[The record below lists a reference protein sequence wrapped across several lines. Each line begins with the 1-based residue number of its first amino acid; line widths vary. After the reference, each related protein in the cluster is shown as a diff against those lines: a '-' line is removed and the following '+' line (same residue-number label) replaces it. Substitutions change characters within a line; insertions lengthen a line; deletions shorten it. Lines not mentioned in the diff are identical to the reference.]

1 MTTTCLPPAAY
12 YHINRNQTS
21 MKPRIQEPQ
30 DPVIAGMLT
39 RELGTV
45 VSRSQEWE
53 SAFHL
58 TFGDKAFEE
67 AYPCIDWSSPRSEW
81 AGDAAKFADAFAMA
95 DAFIASVMHRLFPF
109 QYREMI
115 PALTH
120 ALMAWS
126 WRRETDLPRHLS
138 EDDAILLL
146 DYFGYDNMAEWLE
159 EQR

>member
-1 MTTTCLPPAAY
+1 
-12 YHINRNQTS
+12 

-30 DPVIAGMLT
+30 DPEVMSL
-39 RELGTV
+39 LGKLDTQV
-45 VSRSQEWE
+45 ARTQEWK
-53 SAFHL
+53 SAFRL
-58 TFGDKAFEE
+58 TFGDEAFEE
-67 AYPCIDWSSPRSEW
+67 DYPCIDWS
-81 AGDAAKFADAFAMA
+81 GDERDWDSDAKKFADAFVVAER
-95 DAFIASVMHRLFPF
+95 FIASVLHRLFPF

-138 EDDAILLL
+138 EDDAIHLLNHS
-146 DYFGYDNMAEWLE
+146 GYDNMAEWLE

>member
-1 MTTTCLPPAAY
+1 
-12 YHINRNQTS
+12 

-30 DPVIAGMLT
+30 DPVVAEMLT
-39 RELGTV
+39 HELGNI

-58 TFGDKAFEE
+58 AFGDKAFEE

-109 QYREMI
+109 QYREMLG
-115 PALTH
+115 ALTH
-120 ALMAWS
+120 SLVAWNERRLCPVPRELNEEDALNLLAWS
-126 WRRETDLPRHLS
+126 
-138 EDDAILLL
+138 
-146 DYFGYDNMAEWLE
+146 
-159 EQR
+159 